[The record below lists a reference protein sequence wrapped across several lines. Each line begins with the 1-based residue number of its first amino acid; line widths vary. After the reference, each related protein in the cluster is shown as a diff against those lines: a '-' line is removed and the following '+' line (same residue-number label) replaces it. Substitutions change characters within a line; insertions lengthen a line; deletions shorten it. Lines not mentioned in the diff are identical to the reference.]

1 MRPFRFLAS
10 HDGIA
15 DAATVV
21 ERARHAEASGYSA
34 FVLSDHLV
42 PQLSPLPTL
51 ALVAGATDHLRLGS
65 FVLNNDLRHPAQLV
79 SELATLDL
87 LSSGRLEVGLG
98 AGWNRAEYD
107 QSGITFDPVGTRIER
122 LEESVT
128 VLKGLFGP
136 GSFTFTGRHYRIA
149 AMDGQPKPVQQPH
162 PPLMI
167 GGGGRRILGLAA
179 READIVNFGPRQPRD
194 GVVDVAS
201 YLLPALEEQLGWVR
215 EAAGPRF
222 ADLELCTYN
231 SWTVGTPIITD
242 HGRREAEKQAA
253 RVRERTGYPL
263 GAQELLDAPHSYIGS
278 VDFLVNKIRGLR
290 ERFGL
295 SCFLLDSADD
305 FAMAPVVERLAGT

>member
-1 MRPFRFLAS
+1 MRPFRFLLS
-10 HDGIA
+10 HDGIV

-21 ERARHAEASGYSA
+21 ERARRAETSGYSGIA
-34 FVLSDHLV
+34 VSDHLI

-51 ALVAGATDHLRLGS
+51 ALVAGATDHLRLAT
-65 FVLNNDLRHPAQLV
+65 FVLNNDLRHPAELA
-79 SELATLDL
+79 SELATVDL
-87 LSSGRLEVGLG
+87 LSSGRLEIGLG

-122 LEESVT
+122 LEESVA
-128 VLKGLFGP
+128 VLKGLFAPGP
-136 GSFTFTGRHYRIA
+136 FSYAGRYYRLSG
-149 AMDGQPKPVQQPH
+149 MDGQPKPIQQPH

-167 GGGGRRILGLAA
+167 GGGGRRILELAG
-179 READIVNFGPRQPRD
+179 RDADIVNFGPRQPRG

-215 EAAGPRF
+215 GAAGPRF

-231 SWTVGTPIITD
+231 SWTIGTPVITD
-242 HGRREAEKQAA
+242 HGRREAEQQAEA
-253 RVRERTGYPL
+253 VRTRTGYPL
-263 GAQELLDAPHSYIGS
+263 SADDLLEAPHSYIGS
-278 VDFLVNKIRGLR
+278 VEFLVDKIRALR

-295 SCFLLDSADD
+295 SCFLLDGADD